1 MKRTIFERYGGLARI
16 SRIVSAMYDK
26 ILDSPLTA
34 PYFEGVDMRR
44 LIDHQTRFVATLMG
58 GPASY
63 TNEQLERAHARL
75 GITEPAFAE
84 MVALLGK
91 TLEEFGFA
99 DEDIAEVER
108 QMLDRKH
115 LIVARSM
122 AW

>member
-1 MKRTIFERYGGLARI
+1 MKRTIFERYGGFARI

-26 ILDSPLTA
+26 ILDSPVTA

-58 GPASY
+58 GPASF

-75 GITEPAFAE
+75 RITEAAFCE
-84 MVALLGK
+84 MVALLGE
-91 TLEEFGFA
+91 TLEEFGFE
-99 DEDIAEVER
+99 DGDIAEVER

-115 LIVARSM
+115 LIVARSL